1 MSMSRSQKLTPL
13 DKRILNRI
21 QQEIPFICRP
31 WDKIAKSL
39 KVSEPLLLKRIA
51 FLKKQG
57 VIRRISATF
66 NPRKLGYFS
75 TLVAIKVAPVDIEE
89 VARKLNVYPEV
100 THNYKRNSEYNLWLA
115 LVAKNRLRIKRIIAK
130 LKKDKR
136 IKQVLEL
143 PAVKLFK
150 VDVNFKV

>member
-1 MSMSRSQKLTPL
+1 MNRKQKLTAL

-21 QQEIPFICRP
+21 QQDIPFAARP
-31 WDKIAKSL
+31 WQKIAKSL

-66 NPRKLGYFS
+66 NPRKIGYLS
-75 TLVAIKVAPVDIEE
+75 TLVAIKVAPVDIAE

-115 LVAKNRLRIKRIIAK
+115 LVAKNRPRIKRIIDRI
-130 LKKDKR
+130 KKDKR